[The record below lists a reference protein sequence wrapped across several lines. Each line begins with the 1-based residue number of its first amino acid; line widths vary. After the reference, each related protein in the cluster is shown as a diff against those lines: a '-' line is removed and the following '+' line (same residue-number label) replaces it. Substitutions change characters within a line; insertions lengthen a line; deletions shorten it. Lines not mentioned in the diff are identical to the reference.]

1 VGTTDAGAFCDGF
14 VLTDGTELGLTA
26 GLPLELGCGAV
37 WPTPPGVALCVGV
50 GPTVGVTVLLVL

>member
-1 VGTTDAGAFCDGF
+1 MGATDAGVFCDGS
-14 VLTDGTELGLTA
+14 VLTDGTELGLGA

-50 GPTVGVTVLLVL
+50 G